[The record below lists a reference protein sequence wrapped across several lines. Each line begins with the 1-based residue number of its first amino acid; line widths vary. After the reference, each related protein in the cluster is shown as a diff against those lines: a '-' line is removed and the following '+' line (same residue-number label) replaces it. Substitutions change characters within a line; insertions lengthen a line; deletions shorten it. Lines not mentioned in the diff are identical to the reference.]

1 MIRTEDYGTL
11 PDGRKLIR
19 TYSDENYFIR
29 QEQTGFIY
37 EEAIDVYPVR
47 YTYTETDEKIPD
59 PEPEPELPEFIPGE
73 PENTVV

>member
-19 TYSDENYFIR
+19 AYSDENFYIR
-29 QEQTGFIY
+29 QEETGFIY

-47 YTYTETDEKIPD
+47 YTYTETDEKIP
-59 PEPEPELPEFIPGE
+59 EPEPELESLKPTF
-73 PENTVV
+73 ENIIE